1 MSRRSVPPH
10 SVLPSA
16 CQGHL
21 EVTRISLG
29 TLFAEY
35 PSMPVILSHLFLRSC
50 PAIETST
57 LQCRTTSVSLCPL
70 LSSSPLA
77 HDKAAG
83 RVCTRSALQCLK
95 WHRLVLHIQ

>member
-1 MSRRSVPPH
+1 MSRCRVPPH

-21 EVTRISLG
+21 EVSLG

-35 PSMPVILSHLFLRSC
+35 PSLPVILSHRFLRNC
-50 PAIETST
+50 PEIQMSA
-57 LQCRTTSVSLCPL
+57 LWCRTTGVSLRPL

-77 HDKAAG
+77 HDKAEG
-83 RVCTRSALQCLK
+83 RGHMHSTPAHLK
-95 WHRLVLHIQ
+95 WHRLVLHIR